1 MTTRHTKTVQEHVE
15 IARSF
20 LENADREFGAG
31 DQLQGSEK
39 LWGAATHAVT
49 ALAKQRGWRF
59 GKSNAR
65 SRAVERLVEE
75 DNDAFWSTG
84 YWAAEQFHANFY
96 HDFMEDDTIERGRPV
111 VAEFVRRVLALV
123 ESPEG

>member
-1 MTTRHTKTVQEHVE
+1 MTTRGTKTVQEHVQ

-20 LENADREFGAG
+20 LENAGREFDAG

-65 SRAVERLVEE
+65 FRAVERLSEE
-75 DNDAFWSTG
+75 ENESFFNTG

-111 VAEFVRRVLALV
+111 VAEFVRRVLVLV
-123 ESPEG
+123 ESPEA